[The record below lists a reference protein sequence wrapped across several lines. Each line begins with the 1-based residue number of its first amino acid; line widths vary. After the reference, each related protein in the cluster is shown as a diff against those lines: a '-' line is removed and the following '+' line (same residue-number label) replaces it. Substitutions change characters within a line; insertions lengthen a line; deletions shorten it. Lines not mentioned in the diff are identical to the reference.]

1 MLILKNKDYFPY
13 ALGNYFSNNKRWQ
26 TRAINSPLY
35 QDLEKAEKQHKEEL
49 LKLVPD
55 TMKAEASA
63 ILEKMDEVL
72 ASFYG
77 ISIDEAAIEGFRAG
91 LELGELLYSGKSFE
105 SLLRENAFIEVE
117 EKEAS

>member
-26 TRAINSPLY
+26 TRAINNPLY

-72 ASFYG
+72 VSFYR

-91 LELGELLYSGKSFE
+91 LELGELLYSGKSFA